1 MIRPILIEIGLFL
14 APFVIYAAIRI
25 ATGAGVLQPAAWT
38 VPRLSALA
46 IAALVLLVGS
56 FVIFAQFSGAPP
68 GSTYVPAHMEG
79 GKFIPGATR

>member
-1 MIRPILIEIGLFL
+1 MIRPILVEIGLFL

-25 ATGAGVLQPAAWT
+25 AMGAGVLQQAAWT

-46 IAALVLLVGS
+46 IAALVLVVGS
-56 FVIFAQFSGAPP
+56 FLMFAQFSGAPP
-68 GSTYVPAHMEG
+68 DSTYIPAHMDG